1 MDDAFKFHT
10 NAIIDAADKY
20 GVVNLKLEEE
30 VPFVEITT
38 ISLDNVMDHLLYVK
52 RLDVDARLHF
62 PVFDRI
68 FLFGQIQ

>member
-62 PVFDRI
+62 SVFDRI